1 MHIVNININNDKNHR
16 IITMY
21 RPFNPQSVHTQKEFF
36 DLQLQIV
43 KSNINRNTIFL
54 GDFNVDQRKNL
65 GPQYGHKL
73 YFESLRNAFK
83 QHNLIQIV
91 TFNTLSRVINNTIK
105 SSTID
110 HIYLK
115 KLILNYD
122 HKY

>member
-54 GDFNVDQRKNL
+54 GDFNLDQRKNL

-73 YFESLRNAFK
+73 YFESLCNAFK

-115 KLILNYD
+115 DPTEINTL
-122 HKY
+122 